1 MYFVSI
7 RELFPMRSDG
17 LGRALACILA
27 GLTCGGIGQML
38 GGFFGP
44 LIFPSLPESDVAE
57 DATAVLALALFLFFG
72 TVGVVLCRK
81 LTAGLRES
89 EPREPNVGMVTG
101 RTRCLVIATGLVVAV
116 TGWSGLGLYSVL
128 WPTVLVMGALLQ
140 RHSQRYGFWMMFVP
154 AVFLSAW
161 MLPFGCFL
169 LYESVRTIT
178 SYHDFNMV
186 IVSSLWATSL
196 FLLACCDVAL
206 ISEGFKL
213 KLFSEVRP

>member
-17 LGRALACILA
+17 LGRVLACVLA
-27 GLTCGGIGQML
+27 GFTCGLIGQML

-44 LIFPSLPESDVAE
+44 LLFPSLPESNVAE
-57 DATAVLALALFLFFG
+57 NGTVVLALALFLLFG
-72 TVGVVLCRK
+72 SGGVVLCRR

-89 EPREPNVGMVTG
+89 EPREPDVGMVTG
-101 RTRCLVIATGLVVAV
+101 RTRWLVIATGLIVAV

-161 MLPFGCFL
+161 ILPFGCFL

-178 SYHDFNMV
+178 LYHDVNMV
-186 IVSSLWATSL
+186 IVSSLWAASL
-196 FLLACCDVAL
+196 LLLTWCDVAL

-213 KLFSEVRP
+213 KLFSEVNP